1 MADIKRS
8 GEISRKTK
16 ETDIFVKVDI
26 DGKGKADIDTGVGFF
41 DHMLTALSVHSGI
54 SMTIK
59 VKGDLQV
66 DCHHTIEDT
75 GIALGQALGQA
86 LGAKSGIVRYGTA
99 YIPMDESLTMASL
112 DLSNRPFLVFNC
124 PFTNQSCGGYDLCM
138 TEEFF
143 RAFAFNSG
151 MTLHINLL
159 YGTNDH
165 HKCEAVYKAVAHAL
179 KTAVKENTD
188 GSTLSTKGVL

>member
-1 MADIKRS
+1 
-8 GEISRKTK
+8 
-16 ETDIFVKVDI
+16 
-26 DGKGKADIDTGVGFF
+26 
-41 DHMLTALSVHSGI
+41 
-54 SMTIK
+54 
-59 VKGDLQV
+59 
-66 DCHHTIEDT
+66 
-75 GIALGQALGQA
+75 
-86 LGAKSGIVRYGTA
+86 
-99 YIPMDESLTMASL
+99 
-112 DLSNRPFLVFNC
+112 
-124 PFTNQSCGGYDLCM
+124 M